1 MLKRNIGDTN
11 MDKYFNEGQVLN
23 RYTIEKL
30 LGEGR
35 YGIVYLGV
43 SDKGEKC
50 VIKQLKIEELENTR
64 KKLFYEEKI
73 LKDLDNYSGFPK
85 FISRFEDEYREGYIL
100 EYIEGNTFHQILS
113 KTKYEFTKED
123 IYEIADK
130 LLDLIEKLHNKNIVH
145 RDIRTPNIIV
155 NKNKELLLIDFGL
168 ARFMDNKRY
177 KKQVDYWF
185 FSDFLIHLY
194 YSSYFDENSKE
205 EKPWYEE
212 LNLIE
217 EERQFL
223 KKLMG
228 LDGEY
233 ENIEVIR
240 KDLEEIKKINAVNKT
255 LIL

>member
-1 MLKRNIGDTN
+1 
-11 MDKYFNEGQVLN
+11 MDKYFDKGEVLDK
-23 RYTIEKL
+23 YVIEKF

-43 SDKGEKC
+43 NDKSEKC
-50 VIKQLKIEELENTR
+50 VIKQLKVEELENTR

-73 LKDLDNYSGFPK
+73 LRNLENYSGFPK

-100 EYIEGNTFHQILS
+100 EYMEGNTFHQILS
-113 KTKYEFTKED
+113 KTQYEFTKED

-130 LLDLIEKLHNKNIVH
+130 LLDLIKELHNENIVH
-145 RDIRTPNIIV
+145 RDIRASNVII
-155 NKNKELLLIDFGL
+155 NGNKELVLIDFGL

-177 KKQVDYWF
+177 TKEVDYWF

-194 YSSYFDENSKE
+194 YSSYVDANLEE

-212 LNLIE
+212 LDLTE
-217 EERQFL
+217 EERHFL

-233 ENIEVIR
+233 KNLYEIR
-240 KDLEEIKKINAVNKT
+240 KDLEELKKYFTSNGKRNV
-255 LIL
+255 